1 MKFTAAL
8 AAGVLGATTVAAAAN
23 MEEMMS
29 LKTASW
35 EKAAAAGAF
44 DGNKRYKKGP
54 TAAKCKNGMAGEYP
68 CNNVDLLDFISHED
82 LGATGKRGNDV
93 WGWTSKS
100 GREFGI
106 VGNTDGVAFVE
117 VGKKGKLS
125 FLGRLDTYTETVS
138 WRDIKVIKDH
148 AYIGSEANDHGMQIF
163 DLNKLLDIDPKHPVT
178 FDNARDLAA
187 HYDGFGA
194 SHNLVAHP
202 EVDMIYAVGGR
213 SGANARNTTCA
224 GGMFMVDVSDPSNP
238 TSPGCIGQAG
248 YVHDAECVIYRG
260 PHKAYYGQEIC
271 FGYNEDTLTIYDTTD
286 KKNPI
291 VISETPYIGNAYSHQ
306 GWIVDEAMT
315 VLLLDDELDELN
327 QAGPPAGEIGGL
339 VNHTTTYIFDISNL
353 EAPINTG
360 YYQSPETSIDH
371 NQYVSSSSPNPLHV
385 PNHPT
390 PTNFFQSN
398 RPSTASPI
406 SQTTPRA
413 YASSTS
419 PACPRTPRATRSRRR
434 ASSTATPRATRS
446 SSSAPGAT
454 TLTSSQS
461 TS

>member
-1 MKFTAAL
+1 MKLTTAF
-8 AAGVLGATTVAAAAN
+8 AAGLLSATTVAAAAN

-35 EKAAAAGAF
+35 ERAAAAGAF
-44 DGNKRYKKGP
+44 DGNKRYKKSP
-54 TAAKCKNGMAGEYP
+54 TAAKCKKGMAGEYP
-68 CNNVDLLDFISHED
+68 CKNVDLLDFISHED

-93 WGWTSKS
+93 WGWTSKQ

-117 VGKKGKLS
+117 VGKKGKLT

-148 AYIGSEANDHGMQIF
+148 AYIGSEANNHGMQIF

-178 FDNARDLAA
+178 FDNARDLTA
-187 HYDGFGA
+187 HFDGFGA

-286 KKNPI
+286 KQNPI

-353 EAPINTG
+353 ETPINTG

-371 NQYVSSSSPNPLHV
+371 NQYVSPTPHAV
-385 PNHPT
+385 PCRPKKHPT
-390 PTNFFQSN
+390 
-398 RPSTASPI
+398 
-406 SQTTPRA
+406 
-413 YASSTS
+413 Y
-419 PACPRTPRATRSRRR
+419 
-434 ASSTATPRATRS
+434 
-446 SSSAPGAT
+446 
-454 TLTSSQS
+454 
-461 TS
+461 

>member
-1 MKFTAAL
+1 MKLTTAL
-8 AAGVLGATTVAAAAN
+8 AAGLLGATTVAAGAT

-29 LKTASW
+29 LKTKSW

-82 LGATGKRGNDV
+82 LGAAGKQ
-93 WGWTSKS
+93 

-117 VGKKGKLS
+117 IGKKGKLS
-125 FLGRLDTYTETVS
+125 FLGRLNTVTETVS

-163 DLNKLLDIDPKHPVT
+163 DLNKLLDIDPKHPVI
-178 FDNARDLAA
+178 FDNARDLTA
-187 HYDGFGA
+187 HFTGFGA

-248 YVHDAECVIYRG
+248 YVHDAE
-260 PHKAYYGQEIC
+260 
-271 FGYNEDTLTIYDTTD
+271 
-286 KKNPI
+286 
-291 VISETPYIGNAYSHQ
+291 
-306 GWIVDEAMT
+306 W
-315 VLLLDDELDELN
+315 
-327 QAGPPAGEIGGL
+327 
-339 VNHTTTYIFDISNL
+339 
-353 EAPINTG
+353 
-360 YYQSPETSIDH
+360 
-371 NQYVSSSSPNPLHV
+371 
-385 PNHPT
+385 
-390 PTNFFQSN
+390 
-398 RPSTASPI
+398 
-406 SQTTPRA
+406 
-413 YASSTS
+413 
-419 PACPRTPRATRSRRR
+419 
-434 ASSTATPRATRS
+434 
-446 SSSAPGAT
+446 
-454 TLTSSQS
+454 
-461 TS
+461 